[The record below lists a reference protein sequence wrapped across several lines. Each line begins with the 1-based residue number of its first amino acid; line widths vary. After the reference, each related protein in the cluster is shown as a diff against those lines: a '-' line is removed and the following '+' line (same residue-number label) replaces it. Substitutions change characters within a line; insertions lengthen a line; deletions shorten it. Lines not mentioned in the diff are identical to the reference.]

1 MEIDGD
7 CWPDWIGLSN
17 LERKFTCKACGHSV
31 ADVREK
37 QLLVPSTPK
46 ATLEAI
52 EDQILATKG
61 VLAELEQLIAYQKAR
76 NEDP

>member
-1 MEIDGD
+1 
-7 CWPDWIGLSN
+7 
-17 LERKFTCKACGHSV
+17 
-31 ADVREK
+31 
-37 QLLVPSTPK
+37 VPSTPK